1 MDQGSLKIVNAKKI
15 VDGNFSFRTLQYLVF
30 LRSLAVVN
38 QLYFDFKK
46 RRRMDIWQSKMD
58 GKDSL

>member
-46 RRRMDIWQSKMD
+46 KKD
-58 GKDSL
+58 GYMAK